1 MDDLQVLSSLLSH
14 QVEIYT
20 QLLRLENE
28 KTFILLEGKAQELDK
43 YLIEEQPLIMQ
54 STNLE
59 HERLAL
65 QKKMGIEA
73 FTLKQIINEFAAN
86 NEFDLT
92 KHYDELAGLLKKIET
107 ANNLNTRLINSRLKT
122 RQILLW
128 GNDANHNQITPNFC
142 LTHNT
147 RPKLFQ

>member
-1 MDDLQVLSSLLSH
+1 MDDLQVLSSLLSN
-14 QVEIYT
+14 QMEIYT
-20 QLLRLENE
+20 QLLGLENE
-28 KTFILLEGKAQELDK
+28 KTLIILEGKAQELDK

-54 STNLE
+54 SSNLE

-65 QKKMGIEA
+65 QKKMGIET

-92 KHYDELAGLLKKIET
+92 KQNDELSELLKKIEI

-122 RQILLW
+122 RQILLC
-128 GNDANHNQITPNFC
+128 GNDADYNQITYSKEG
-142 LTHNT
+142 LASK
-147 RPKLFQ
+147 R